1 MGSNGPGN
9 QVFGVLLG
17 LIVLTLVLVIV
28 GFVLHRR
35 GSLAS
40 RGAALG
46 WAILTVLPL
55 FGGGALYATK
65 HVVEQATGVTKSN
78 VNTDANRG
86 AP

>member
-9 QVFGVLLG
+9 QIFGVLIALVALSVVLLVVG
-17 LIVLTLVLVIV
+17 LL
-28 GFVLHRR
+28 LHRR

-55 FGGGALYATK
+55 FGGGFLYATK
-65 HVVEQATGVTKSN
+65 HVVEQATGVTRSN
-78 VNTDANRG
+78 VNTPPNKG

>member
-9 QVFGVLLG
+9 PILWVLYALVALSVILAAIG
-17 LIVLTLVLVIV
+17 LALR
-28 GFVLHRR
+28 RR

-55 FGGGALYATK
+55 FGAGFAFMTTHA
-65 HVVEQATGVTKSN
+65 VEQAQGVTRSGVDKPP
-78 VNTDANRG
+78 NRP